1 MHYLI
6 LTAGLIGVSAITAC
20 SSNDSA
26 ENAKSRSDRNNAYTA
41 NATGS
46 NTNGAKGN
54 NAYDGAAYTA
64 PGKASDAEAL
74 AALVAIN
81 DNEIDAA
88 AVATGKR
95 LTPAVLDYARMLSS
109 EHSENKAKCMRLT
122 SDTGTRVTA
131 TAKSQMLREKGAKT
145 LATLKPK
152 EGGEFEQAFL
162 ADMVKG
168 HEEALAL
175 IDNELLPSAQSSA
188 VRAHLT
194 ATKSSV
200 TRHRDMA
207 KSLQGGMLMMTR

>member
-1 MHYLI
+1 MRHLL

-20 SSNDSA
+20 SRNDSA
-26 ENAKSRSDRNNAYTA
+26 GNARSRSDGNNAYTA
-41 NATGS
+41 DASGNG
-46 NTNGAKGN
+46 TNGANGN
-54 NAYDGAAYTA
+54 NAHSAGVYDAS
-64 PGKASDAEAL
+64 GKASDAEAL

-95 LTPAVLDYARMLSS
+95 LAPAVLDYARMLGS
-109 EHSENKAKCMRLT
+109 EHSENKVKCMRLA
-122 SDTGTRVTA
+122 SDTGAGVAA
-131 TAKSQMLREKGAKT
+131 TAKSRMLREKGAKT

-175 IDNELLPSAQSSA
+175 IDNELLPNAQSSA